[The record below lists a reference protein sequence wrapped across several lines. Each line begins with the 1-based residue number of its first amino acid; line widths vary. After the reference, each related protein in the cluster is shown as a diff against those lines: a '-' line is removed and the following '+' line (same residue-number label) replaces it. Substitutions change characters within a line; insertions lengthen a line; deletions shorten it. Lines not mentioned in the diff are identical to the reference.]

1 MVDNSDGAEDPANK
15 KGGKPDGDLKD
26 GVDSGFSVPGKW
38 GHGSVKVYTPSY
50 AIPEASP
57 AEWRQMGADLVGE
70 NEDDHSGSFV
80 SLSADGNVV
89 AIGAYYHDDD
99 NENKDENRGHVR
111 VYRWDETSRA
121 WHKMGKDI
129 DGEPGDQL
137 GTAIDL
143 SKDGTVLAVGAYNHD
158 AKDKMGEKMDYAG
171 RVQVYD
177 WKDGDWQQ
185 RGDDLKGE
193 S

>member
-38 GHGSVKVYTPSY
+38 GHGSVTVYTPSY

-70 NEDDHSGSFV
+70 NEKDYFGSFV

-89 AIGAYYHDDD
+89 AVGAKYHGYD
-99 NENKDENRGHVR
+99 NNNQQDVSARLDLARGHVR

-121 WHKMGKDI
+121 WHKMGK
-129 DGEPGDQL
+129 
-137 GTAIDL
+137 
-143 SKDGTVLAVGAYNHD
+143 
-158 AKDKMGEKMDYAG
+158 
-171 RVQVYD
+171 
-177 WKDGDWQQ
+177 
-185 RGDDLKGE
+185 
-193 S
+193 